1 MSLMS
6 RLLIIWISSIAF
18 LFAGGVSTKDK
29 VQKFLK
35 ASIKPNKNIKVL
47 GFHIAKVVDLKDIP
61 GWKAYILTIDLE
73 LLKQKNRVITIKD
86 VIFSNGK
93 YLSRAFVDIDTKKKL
108 KDKLLRSFAPDA
120 PLSYYDDEHLLYGS
134 KNAKY
139 KVLVFSDPQCPF
151 CQDFVPDAMEFVKK
165 HPKDFALYYYHMPLS
180 IHPGSDT
187 IVKAVIAAEKKGY
200 KDIGLKVYKAQLDI
214 EKKDPKK
221 VLEIFNKKMKTNIT
235 LDDIKDKDVLKRF
248 SDDLYK
254 ANKILVS
261 GTPNVYINGKH
272 DIGRE
277 KIQKLMDKYNP
288 KHGAKN

>member
-29 VQKFLK
+29 VQKFLTT
-35 ASIKPNKNIKVL
+35 SIKPNKNIKVL

-61 GWKAYILTIDLE
+61 GWKAYILTIDIE
-73 LLKQKNRVITIKD
+73 LLKQNNRVITIKD

-108 KDKLLRSFAPDA
+108 KDKLLKSFSPDA

-139 KVLVFSDPQCPF
+139 KLLVFSDPQCPF
-151 CQDFVPDAMEFVKK
+151 CMDFVPDVMEFVKK
-165 HPKDFALYYYHMPLS
+165 YPKDFALYYYHMPLS

-187 IVKAVIAAEKKGY
+187 IVKAEIAARKKGY
-200 KDIGLKVYKAQLDI
+200 KDINLKAYQADVEVDT
-214 EKKDPKK
+214 KDPKK
-221 VLEIFNKKMKTNIT
+221 VLQVFNKKLKTNIT
-235 LDDIKDKDVLKRF
+235 LDDIKSKDVQNRF
-248 SDDLYK
+248 SNDLYR
-254 ANKILVS
+254 ANKILVN
-261 GTPNVYINGKH
+261 GTPALYINGKF
-272 DIGRE
+272 DAGRE
-277 KIQKLMDKYNP
+277 KMQHLMDEYSLK
-288 KHGAKN
+288 

>member
-6 RLLIIWISSIAF
+6 RLLIIWISSIAI

-35 ASIKPNKNIKVL
+35 SSIRPNKNIKVL

-61 GWKAYILTIDLE
+61 GWKAYILTIDIE
-73 LLKQKNRVITIKD
+73 LLKQNNRVITIKD

-108 KDKLLRSFAPDA
+108 KDKLLKSFSPNA
-120 PLSYYDDEHLLYGS
+120 PLSYYDDEHLLYGN

-139 KVLVFSDPQCPF
+139 KILVFSDPQCPF
-151 CQDFVPDAMEFVKK
+151 CQDFVPDVMEFVKK

-187 IVKAVIAAEKKGY
+187 IVKAEIAAEKKGY

-214 EKKDPKK
+214 DKKDPKE
-221 VLEIFNKKMKTNIT
+221 VLKIFNKKMKTNIT

-261 GTPNVYINGKH
+261 GTPSVYLNGKY
-272 DIGRE
+272 DAGRE
-277 KIQKLMDKYNP
+277 NVQHLMDEYSLK
-288 KHGAKN
+288 

>member
-6 RLLIIWISSIAF
+6 RLLIIWISSVAF

-29 VQKFLK
+29 VQNFLK
-35 ASIKPNKNIKVL
+35 TSIKPNKNIKVL
-47 GFHIAKVVDLKDIP
+47 NFHIAKVVDLKDVP

-73 LLKQKNRVITIKD
+73 LLKQNNRVITIKD

-108 KDKLLRSFAPDA
+108 KDKILKSFSPDA
-120 PLSYYDDEHLLYGS
+120 PLSYYDDEHLLYGN

-151 CQDFVPDAMEFVKK
+151 CQDFVPDLMKFVKK

-187 IVKAVIAAEKKGY
+187 IVKAEMVAQKKGY
-200 KDIGLKVYKAQLDI
+200 KDIDLKVYEAQFDMDT
-214 EKKDPKK
+214 KDPKK
-221 VLEIFNKKMKTNIT
+221 VLKAFNKKLKTNIT
-235 LDDIKDKDVLKRF
+235 LDDIKDKNVLKRF

-261 GTPNVYINGKH
+261 GTPSIYVNGKY

-277 KIQKLMDKYNP
+277 KMQHLMDTYGLK
-288 KHGAKN
+288 